1 MTKKIHMK
9 GDQHKEEA
17 REHLIVT
24 VEKEMKGGMNSDV
37 TIVTIV
43 TIAIIVRTVT
53 EERTRERREET
64 AGHPAKTDTVTV
76 KMKIDPRS

>member
-37 TIVTIV
+37 
-43 TIAIIVRTVT
+43 IIVRTVT

-76 KMKIDPRS
+76 KTKIDPLP

>member
-24 VEKEMKGGMNSDV
+24 VVKEMKGGMNSDV
-37 TIVTIV
+37 IIV

-53 EERTRERREET
+53 EERTIERREET

-76 KMKIDPRS
+76 KTKIDPLP